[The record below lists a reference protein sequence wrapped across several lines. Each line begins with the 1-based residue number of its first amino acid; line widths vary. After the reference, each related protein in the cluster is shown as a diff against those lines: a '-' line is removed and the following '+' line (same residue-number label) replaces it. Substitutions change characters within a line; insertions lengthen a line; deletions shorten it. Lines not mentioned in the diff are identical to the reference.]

1 LKGVKWL
8 NEPPEDEEETQE
20 MALLNP
26 IKEVESDDEL
36 YHGAGETIETF
47 DSRLVI
53 LAQIPASEERNLVAS
68 S

>member
-26 IKEVESDDEL
+26 IKVVESDDEL
-36 YHGAGETIETF
+36 YHGTGETIETF

-53 LAQIPASEERNLVAS
+53 LAHIPASEERNLVVS
-68 S
+68 G